1 MRQLLFVFMEVGL
14 DRMGAGMRGGKM
26 VWTVVNSVLRKFDS
40 GAEHEEI
47 GPPSVGHEEVVP

>member
-1 MRQLLFVFMEVGL
+1 
-14 DRMGAGMRGGKM
+14 MRGGKM